1 MSEIGM
7 ADAIALLRA
16 EVTTAMIA
24 AEGQS
29 LQFEL
34 SPIEVELQIQ
44 LSNEARA
51 SAGVKW
57 VVVSIGADAKMASA
71 RSHKIR
77 FTLTP
82 QQDGRPVKVNAPTR
96 GEPG

>member
-16 EVTTAMIA
+16 EVTAAMGA
-24 AEGQS
+24 AKGQP

-34 SPIEVELQIQ
+34 SPIEVELQLQ
-44 LSNEARA
+44 LSNEAHA

-57 VVVSIGADAKMASA
+57 VVVSLGADAKLASA
-71 RSHKIR
+71 RSHRIK

-82 QQDGRPVKVNAPTR
+82 QQDGLPIKVKAPSPDA
-96 GEPG
+96 PG